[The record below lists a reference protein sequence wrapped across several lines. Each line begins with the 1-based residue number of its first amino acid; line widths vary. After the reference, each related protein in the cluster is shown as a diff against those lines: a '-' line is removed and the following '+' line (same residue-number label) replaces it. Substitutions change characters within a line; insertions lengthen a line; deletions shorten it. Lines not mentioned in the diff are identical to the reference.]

1 MTLAAVVAPAPRLD
15 PTLDRELLAL
25 AEELAARLGQAVPRD
40 DVVVFGLLLALA
52 DVLVGGDAEL
62 SHRFATGEAAHL
74 RVSGESPGQ
83 EDLVHGPRS
92 PCRSA
97 DGDRADP
104 ACPAGVDAAGCWR
117 ARLGGL
123 VEGAPAPA
131 VGPSGGAAGHRWSTD
146 RRRSVDE
153 AG

>member
-1 MTLAAVVAPAPRLD
+1 MAPVRSSSAAHDAPGINLNVALV
-15 PTLDRELLAL
+15 
-25 AEELAARLGQAVPRD
+25 LG
-40 DVVVFGLLLALA
+40 FFLALA
-52 DVLVGGDAEL
+52 DVLVGRDAEL
-62 SHRFATGEAAHL
+62 RHRLAAGEAAHL
-74 RVSGESPGQ
+74 RVSCEPPGQ
-83 EDLVHGPRS
+83 QDLVHGPRS

-104 ACPAGVDAAGCWR
+104 AFPAGIDAAGCWR

-131 VGPSGGAAGHRWSTD
+131 VGPSGGSADHRWSTD